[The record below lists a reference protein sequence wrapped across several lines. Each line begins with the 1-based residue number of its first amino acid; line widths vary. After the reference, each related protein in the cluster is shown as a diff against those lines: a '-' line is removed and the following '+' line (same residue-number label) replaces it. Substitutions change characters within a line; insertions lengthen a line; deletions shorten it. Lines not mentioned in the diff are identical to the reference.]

1 MRNPHRWTPSKF
13 AERGKR
19 LRANRAGG
27 AVATR
32 SLLIADTLAGVYEE
46 ALTNHARGRLVDLGC
61 GAVPLYGVY
70 RNLVEDVI
78 CLDRLPTSLR
88 SAQHLDLIGDLNVG
102 IPLRSASV
110 DTLLATDVLE
120 HLRDFGPVWKDV
132 PVVLRPGGKLIL
144 GVPFLYRIH
153 EAPDDY
159 LRYTRF
165 ALERLCATAGLSVLS
180 LKPYA
185 GPLAV
190 LLDLVGKNL
199 PGRSLSRLYQSAAGG
214 FLRSA
219 VGRHLDRRHRE
230 LFPLGYCLVAQV
242 PRA

>member
-1 MRNPHRWTPSKF
+1 MRNPERWAPGKF
-13 AERGKR
+13 AEGRKR
-19 LRANRAGG
+19 LRAARTGG
-27 AVATR
+27 GVATR
-32 SLLIADTLAGVYEE
+32 SLLIADILAGVYAE

-70 RNLVEDVI
+70 RKLVEEVI
-78 CLDRLPTSLR
+78 CLDRLPASLR
-88 SAQHLDLIGDLNVG
+88 SARHLDVIGDLNAG
-102 IPLRSASV
+102 IPLRKASV

-120 HLRDFGPVWKDV
+120 HLWDPAPLWRDV
-132 PVVLRPGGKLIL
+132 PSVLRPGGKLIL

-165 ALERLCATAGLSVLS
+165 ALERLCATMGLEVLS

-190 LLDLVGKNL
+190 VLDLVGKNL
-199 PGRSLSRLYQSAAGG
+199 PGRSVSRLYQSVAGG
-214 FLRSA
+214 ILRSP
-219 VGRHLDRRHRE
+219 VGRRLDRRHRE

-242 PRA
+242 PQA